1 MRVNRVDWHALTV
14 DEVLN
19 ILKTKP
25 QGLDEDEAERRLA
38 LYGPNEL
45 RREKGRSRLIIFL
58 NQFKNVLILIL
69 LIATGLSIVI
79 GEILDAALIITIV
92 IVSAVLG
99 AFQEYRAERALE
111 ALRKLTAPE
120 ATVIRSGVE
129 KRVLAREIV
138 PGDILVLMAGDRVP
152 ADARVLASQESKLDE
167 YSLTGE
173 STTVT
178 KIVDPLPEDVSLAD
192 RLNMVYAGTVVV
204 YGKGKAVVVA
214 TGMNTEMGK
223 IAEMV
228 QEVEKEKT
236 PLEKRTDQI
245 GKILAYLCLSVAIL
259 VAGIGFFVW
268 HYDLLTMAIWAVS
281 LAIAAVPEA
290 LPAVVTGALAIGM
303 YAMARKN
310 AIVRKLPAVE
320 TLGCTTII
328 CSDKTGTMTKGEMTV
343 RKIFLKKF
351 EDELIDVTG
360 AGYEPKGE
368 FRVRGNPVNPL
379 ELKEMNLLLLG
390 CLLCNDARLEKI
402 EDRWIVRGDPTEGA
416 LKVLSRK
423 AGLTDEIESSYPRI
437 DEVPFSSERK
447 RMTTFH
453 KAEDGKIIAFM
464 KGAPEV
470 ILSRCSTLMV
480 DGRIIELSEDDVKK
494 ILQMNDEMASKALRN
509 LALAYKVF
517 EEIPERVDE
526 SIERGFIFLGI
537 VGMIDPPRPEVKEAL
552 ELCRRAGIK
561 VVMITGDHKLTALA
575 IAKELK
581 IFRDGDI
588 ALTGKELASMSD
600 EELEEIV
607 ERVTVYARVSPR
619 DKMKIVK
626 ALKKR
631 GHVVAMTGDGVNDAP
646 ALKSADIGVAMG
658 ITGTEVAKEAS
669 DMVLSDDNFA
679 TIVSAVEEG
688 RRIYDDIKK
697 YLFYLLGCNISEI
710 LIPLFASFMGLP
722 LPFTALQYLWINLTT
737 DGLPAMALGIDP
749 AEPDVMQRPP
759 RDPKESIV
767 TKRDAL
773 LFLTFLPL
781 LTTIAILLNFVEGL
795 RMEPLVRARTRIFT
809 LMIIIELLI
818 AISFRSLK
826 YSAFRVGIHKN
837 KFLILAI
844 ISSLLMQ
851 LCILYVPILHEPFKV
866 TYPTIQD
873 WAMGLISALLVFISV
888 EMVKEVASR
897 VSKTQTDLRN
907 EIKNP

>member
-152 ADARVLASQESKLDE
+152 ADARVFESHELKLDE
-167 YSLTGE
+167 SSLTGE

-781 LTTIAILLNFVEGL
+781 LTTIAILLNFVQGL

>member
-1 MRVNRVDWHALTV
+1 MEVNRVNWHALPV
-14 DEVLN
+14 DEVLS

-25 QGLDEDEAERRLA
+25 QGLDEDEAKERLA

-45 RREKGRSRLIIFL
+45 RRERGRSRLTIFL

-69 LIATGLSIVI
+69 LIATGLSIII
-79 GEILDAALIITIV
+79 GEVLDAALIITIV
-92 IVSAVLG
+92 IVSAILG
-99 AFQEYRAERALE
+99 TFQEYRAEKALE

-120 ATVIRSGVE
+120 ATVIRSGIE

-138 PGDILVLMAGDRVP
+138 PGDILVLTAGDRVP
-152 ADARVLASQESKLDE
+152 ADARVFESHELKLDE
-167 YSLTGE
+167 SSLTGE

-178 KIVDPLPEDVSLAD
+178 KIVDPLPKDTSLAD

-204 YGKGKAVVVA
+204 YGKGKAIVVA

-228 QEVEKEKT
+228 QEVKEEKT

-245 GKILAYLCLSVAIL
+245 GKILAYLCLSVAVI

-268 HYDLLTMAIWAVS
+268 HYDLLTMAIWAIS

-328 CSDKTGTMTKGEMTV
+328 CADKTGTMTKGEMTV
-343 RKIFLKKF
+343 RKIYLKKF
-351 EDELIDVTG
+351 KDELIEVTG

-368 FRVRGNPVNPL
+368 FRIGRNPINPL
-379 ELKEMNLLLLG
+379 KLKEMDLLLLG
-390 CLLCNDARLEKI
+390 CLLCNDAGLERI

-423 AGLTDEIESSYPRI
+423 AGLTDEVKSLYPRI

-453 KAEDGKIIAFM
+453 RTENGKIIAFM

-480 DGRIIELSEDDVKK
+480 DGRVIDLSENDVKE
-494 ILQMNDEMASKALRN
+494 ILRINDDMASKALRN
-509 LALAYKVF
+509 LAFAYKVF
-517 EEIPERVDE
+517 DKIPEKVDE
-526 SIERGFIFLGI
+526 SIERDFTFLGI

-552 ELCRRAGIK
+552 ELCRKAGIK

-575 IAKELK
+575 IARELK
-581 IFRDGDI
+581 IFKDGDI
-588 ALTGKELASMSD
+588 ALTGKELDSMSD
-600 EELEEIV
+600 EELEKIV
-607 ERVTVYARVSPR
+607 EKVTVYARVSPK

-626 ALKKR
+626 ALKKK

-679 TIVSAVEEG
+679 TIVSAV
-688 RRIYDDIKK
+688 K
-697 YLFYLLGCNISEI
+697 
-710 LIPLFASFMGLP
+710 
-722 LPFTALQYLWINLTT
+722 
-737 DGLPAMALGIDP
+737 
-749 AEPDVMQRPP
+749 
-759 RDPKESIV
+759 
-767 TKRDAL
+767 
-773 LFLTFLPL
+773 
-781 LTTIAILLNFVEGL
+781 
-795 RMEPLVRARTRIFT
+795 
-809 LMIIIELLI
+809 
-818 AISFRSLK
+818 
-826 YSAFRVGIHKN
+826 
-837 KFLILAI
+837 
-844 ISSLLMQ
+844 
-851 LCILYVPILHEPFKV
+851 
-866 TYPTIQD
+866 
-873 WAMGLISALLVFISV
+873 
-888 EMVKEVASR
+888 
-897 VSKTQTDLRN
+897 
-907 EIKNP
+907 

>member
-152 ADARVLASQESKLDE
+152 ADARVFESHELKLDE
-167 YSLTGE
+167 SSLTGE

-710 LIPLFASFMGLP
+710 LIPLFASFM
-722 LPFTALQYLWINLTT
+722 
-737 DGLPAMALGIDP
+737 
-749 AEPDVMQRPP
+749 VSR
-759 RDPKESIV
+759 SH
-767 TKRDAL
+767 
-773 LFLTFLPL
+773 
-781 LTTIAILLNFVEGL
+781 L
-795 RMEPLVRARTRIFT
+795 RHYNI
-809 LMIIIELLI
+809 
-818 AISFRSLK
+818 
-826 YSAFRVGIHKN
+826 YG
-837 KFLILAI
+837 
-844 ISSLLMQ
+844 
-851 LCILYVPILHEPFKV
+851 
-866 TYPTIQD
+866 
-873 WAMGLISALLVFISV
+873 
-888 EMVKEVASR
+888 
-897 VSKTQTDLRN
+897 
-907 EIKNP
+907 

>member
-152 ADARVLASQESKLDE
+152 ADARVFESHELKLDE
-167 YSLTGE
+167 SSLTGE

-581 IFRDGDI
+581 IFKDGDI

-888 EMVKEVASR
+888 EIVKEVASR